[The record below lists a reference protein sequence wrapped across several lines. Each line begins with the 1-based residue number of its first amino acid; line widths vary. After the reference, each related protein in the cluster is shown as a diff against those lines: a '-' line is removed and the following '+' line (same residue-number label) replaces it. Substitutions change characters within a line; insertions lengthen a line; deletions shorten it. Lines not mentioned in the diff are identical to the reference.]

1 MINNKSV
8 LGITLARGGSKG
20 ILKKNITLINDKPL
34 LLYTNDEV
42 VKSKY
47 IDDYVVG
54 TDDLDIKNI
63 CLDNNIKVIDR
74 EKVSDI
80 QTTAEGLLDVLSKLK
95 RYDYVVEIMCTN
107 PLKKVFDIDKV
118 IELLDQNN
126 PSSVVSVCRV
136 YDYHPKR
143 LKYIKEG
150 KLIGF
155 DKDENPDKP
164 GYRRQDLT
172 PIAYIRNGSIYG
184 MTYEQITNK
193 KMRLDNDSIIP
204 YIMDESRTINID
216 EPIDLLVAKQL
227 LNEDN

>member
-1 MINNKSV
+1 MINNKTV
-8 LGITLARGGSKG
+8 LAITLARGGSKG
-20 ILKKNITLINDKPL
+20 IPKKNITLINNKPL

-54 TDDLDIKNI
+54 TDDLGIKNI

-74 EKVSDI
+74 EKVSDT

-95 RYDYVVEIMCTN
+95 RYDYVIEVMCTN
-107 PLKKVFDIDKV
+107 PLKKAFDIDKV
-118 IELLDQNN
+118 IELLDKNN

-164 GYRRQDLT
+164 GYRRQDLE

-193 KMRLDNDSIIP
+193 KMRLDNDNIIP
-204 YIMDESRTINID
+204 YIMDQSRTINID